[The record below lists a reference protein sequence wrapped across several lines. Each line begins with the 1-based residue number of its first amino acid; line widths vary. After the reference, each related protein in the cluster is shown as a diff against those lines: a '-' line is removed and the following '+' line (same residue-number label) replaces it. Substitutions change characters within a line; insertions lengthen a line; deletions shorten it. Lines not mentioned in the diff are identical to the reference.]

1 MERARN
7 WEKVVTVGMRGD
19 GDAPMGG
26 EEGKDH
32 EYTPNE
38 KKNIALLKRIVNDQR
53 QIIRKVTGKSVDKTP
68 QVWALYKEVQN
79 YYDKGMK
86 VPDDITLLL
95 CDDNWGNIRKLP
107 DLTEKPRKGGY
118 GMYYHFDYVG
128 APRNSKMD

>member
-1 MERARN
+1 
-7 WEKVVTVGMRGD
+7 MRGD

-95 CDDNWGNIRKLP
+95 CDDNWGNI
-107 DLTEKPRKGGY
+107 
-118 GMYYHFDYVG
+118 
-128 APRNSKMD
+128 